1 LARRLHFLNWIL
13 SARGSTDEFENDFVY
28 DGNGALGGVSGKLQ
42 TSATGNAHSGG
53 CSTNRS
59 AATAS
64 TTSASIELRRTSAT
78 AAQQTQTR
86 PPPPPEQTPAATTTV
101 QGSVRSFSYGPAGDV
116 NGIILEPGTEVHV
129 PPDQATQLNSLA
141 PVGARVQA
149 TGWLHEGPLGD
160 THVDAT
166 TITNLNNQNSLN
178 FQTPPPPLDPEA
190 PPPPNANPG
199 APPPPPVPPSVGP
212 SAVLGPTT
220 LGTDATITGV
230 VRGFNFGPAGE
241 VNGLI
246 LSGGTVVYFPP
257 DPGNQVTLLVHPGA
271 RVRVRGWV
279 RQGPAGNELLSA
291 ETITNRAT
299 GSSITLTNQPP
310 PR

>member
-1 LARRLHFLNWIL
+1 MNLKTTL
-13 SARGSTDEFENDFVY
+13 FVT
-28 DGNGALGGVSGKLQ
+28 GMALLGA
-42 TSATGNAHSGG
+42 
-53 CSTNRS
+53 S
-59 AATAS
+59 AASCRPAPPAMPIAAAVPQTV
-64 TTSASIELRRTSAT
+64 
-78 AAQQTQTR
+78 AQQPPPPPPPPSSYAVPPPPPRGR
-86 PPPPPEQTPAATTTV
+86 PRPGPPPPEQSFAATTTV

-141 PVGARVQA
+141 PVGARVHA
-149 TGWLHEGPLGD
+149 TGWLHTGPLGD

-166 TITNLNNQNSLN
+166 TITNLNNQNTLN
-178 FQTPPPPLDPEA
+178 FQTPPPPPDPGA
-190 PPPPNANPG
+190 PPPPNANP
-199 APPPPPVPPSVGP
+199 AEPPPAPPPVPSSVDP
-212 SAVLGPTT
+212 SAVLGPAT

-230 VRGFNFGPAGE
+230 VRSFNFGPAGE

-246 LSGGTVVYFPP
+246 LSEGTVVYFPP
-257 DPGNQVTLLVHPGA
+257 DQGNQVTLLVRRGM

-299 GSSITLTNQPP
+299 GNSITLTNQPP
-310 PR
+310 PPPR